1 MPPTRCQIG
10 KQVVESDGDDVLIL
24 RFNGDITPD
33 EVRGLVRMDRELWRR
48 NGYSLILIDGTAG
61 GTFGAGARQAM
72 FAEME
77 LHPGYL
83 GSTAMYGMPGALAL
97 VMKLVLR
104 AVAIL
109 AKDRYD
115 DEMQLFSTETEARA
129 FLDKRRPLRRQQAAA
144 RAVAA
149 KAPQA
154 GG

>member
-1 MPPTRCQIG
+1 MRCQVG
-10 KQVVESDGDDVLIL
+10 KQVVESDGDDVLVL

-61 GTFGAGARQAM
+61 GTFGAGARRAM

-144 RAVAA
+144 RAAAAAA
-149 KAPQA
+149 KP
-154 GG
+154 